1 MPSSPSVS
9 LVIPVRNEAG
19 NIAPLIDEIR
29 TSLDAAGETWEV
41 TVVDDGSTDSS
52 WDEITAGCEADPRVH
67 GIRLDIGQG
76 KSAAL
81 AAGFAASTAPRI
93 VMLDGDGQDDPAEI
107 PAMLAMLDADTDLVN
122 GWKSPRRDPIHKTL
136 PSKVFNMLVGLMT
149 GLWLHDHNCGLKAFR
164 RSVLD
169 ALPLTGDMHRFI
181 TVLAAS
187 RGYRVAEK
195 TVHHRPRGHGR
206 TKYGASRF
214 VTGLIDLVQ
223 VA

>member
-1 MPSSPSVS
+1 MYVLPLQTLGPPTDRHGRRQWGKSILSANGFPTLSPPFWPARRPHAACLMPSSPSVS

-81 AAGFAASTAPRI
+81 AAGFAASTA
-93 VMLDGDGQDDPAEI
+93 
-107 PAMLAMLDADTDLVN
+107 
-122 GWKSPRRDPIHKTL
+122 
-136 PSKVFNMLVGLMT
+136 
-149 GLWLHDHNCGLKAFR
+149 
-164 RSVLD
+164 
-169 ALPLTGDMHRFI
+169 
-181 TVLAAS
+181 
-187 RGYRVAEK
+187 RG
-195 TVHHRPRGHGR
+195 
-206 TKYGASRF
+206 S
-214 VTGLIDLVQ
+214 
-223 VA
+223 